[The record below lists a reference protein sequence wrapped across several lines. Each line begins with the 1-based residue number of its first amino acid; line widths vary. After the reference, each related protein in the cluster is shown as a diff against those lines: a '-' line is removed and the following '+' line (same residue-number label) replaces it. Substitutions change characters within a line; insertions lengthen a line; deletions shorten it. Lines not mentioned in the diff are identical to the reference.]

1 MKKLLS
7 ICTGALLA
15 TACSAKSPF
24 DGIWYITTPD
34 NGAAWLKVDTEAMP
48 PKVEMLWEVG
58 GVEAAKTAT
67 LTRHLIPDD
76 TASLYIEY
84 PWDHWYMTAT
94 GMRRDNIGQLTP
106 TLYIDKEGVKAW
118 LYRKKNGE
126 AVPQEGSR
134 LAITRAAPMPPAPD
148 VGALKFGDPIELF
161 DGKTLDGWRLTNPK
175 DVSGWSVKDGILTND
190 PKLEPKVDGGPIPPQ
205 FGNLRTDREF
215 EDFRLTLEVRLPKN
229 GNSGVYLRGRYE
241 VQTTDSHG
249 RPVSKGGTMGA
260 IYDRIAP
267 TANAAKPAGEW
278 NTYDVTLADR
288 HVTVIIN
295 GQKVIDNQPVE
306 GCTGGALDAD
316 DTKPGPIYFQG
327 DHTSVEYR
335 NIKLYPRIP

>member
-1 MKKLLS
+1 MKKLIS
-7 ICTGALLA
+7 ICTGIFIA
-15 TACSAKSPF
+15 TACTAKSPF
-24 DGIWYITTPD
+24 DGVWYITTPD
-34 NGAAWLKVDTEAMP
+34 NGAAWLNVDMEATP
-48 PKVEMLWEVG
+48 PKVEMMWETG
-58 GVEAAKTAT
+58 GVEAVKEI
-67 LTRHLIPDD
+67 R
-76 TASLYIEY
+76 IENNMLFFQF

-94 GMRRDNIGQLTP
+94 GMRRDNLGTLFFRLIHEDNTVRAGHRRATKENPGERSDPIRLT
-106 TLYIDKEGVKAW
+106 IK
-118 LYRKKNGE
+118 
-126 AVPQEGSR
+126 
-134 LAITRAAPMPPAPD
+134 RAEPMPPPPD
-148 VGALKFGDPIELF
+148 VSALKFGDPIELF

-175 DVSGWSVKDGILTND
+175 DVSGWSVKDGILTNE

-215 EDFRLTLEVRLPKN
+215 EDFRLTLEVRLPPR

-241 VQTTDSHG
+241 IQTVDSHG
-249 RPVSKGGTMGA
+249 RPPSKGGTMGA

-278 NTYDVTLADR
+278 NTYDVILADR

-295 GQKVIDNQPVE
+295 GQKVIDNQPIE
-306 GCTGGALDAD
+306 GATGGALDAD

-335 NIKLYPRIP
+335 NIKLYPRIQ

>member
-1 MKKLLS
+1 MKKMLT
-7 ICTGALLA
+7 ICTGIFIAA
-15 TACSAKSPF
+15 ACAAKSPF
-24 DGIWYITTPD
+24 DGVWYITTPD
-34 NGAAWLKVDTEAMP
+34 NGAAWLKVDTDATP
-48 PKVEMLWEVG
+48 QKVEMMWETG
-58 GVEAAKTAT
+58 GVEAAKD
-67 LTRHLIPDD
+67 LKLDVNRLGFD
-76 TASLYIEY
+76 Y

-94 GMRRDNIGQLTP
+94 GMRRDNLGKLRLVLTA
-106 TLYIDKEGVKAW
+106 TQKGTVSAVLVRIDKS
-118 LYRKKNGE
+118 
-126 AVPQEGSR
+126 GSSDGR
-134 LAITRAAPMPPAPD
+134 NIPLPITRAAPMPPPPD
-148 VGALKFGDPIELF
+148 VAALKFGDPIELF

-215 EDFRLTLEVRLPKN
+215 EDFRLTLEVRLPPR

-241 VQTTDSHG
+241 IQTTDSHG
-249 RPVSKGGTMGA
+249 RPPSKGGTMGA

-278 NTYDVTLADR
+278 NTYEAILADR

-295 GQKVIDNQPVE
+295 GQKVIDNQPIE
-306 GCTGGALDAD
+306 GATGGALDAD

-327 DHTSVEYR
+327 DHTAVEYR
-335 NIKLYPRIP
+335 NIKLYPRIR